1 MHTWNVYK
9 VFKNGKR
16 AKAPLT
22 NFECEH
28 GEMSDAITYFNAIVK
43 ENFTE
48 KIRGSTFEIVRED
61 ASQERIVVEDKQFQ
75 ARRRVLARAIRE
87 KNLGNKKR
95 NLVGGLLFSK
105 QTNWNWQWCA
115 LEAAT
120 SQFVVGLSPA
130 YDTADEADR
139 WMLEQMKNLP

>member
-115 LEAAT
+115 VEAG
-120 SQFVVGLSPA
+120 SHSFLSHLSPPF
-130 YDTADEADR
+130 DTNEEAHK
-139 WMLEQMKNLP
+139 WLNNQIS